1 MSRLRQSH
9 SVRRFAPGV
18 VGIILALTFAPT
30 ISVGASL
37 PAAALSNGSGSVV
50 VVIDSTG
57 FDTANP
63 AIHNVVV
70 DEVCLDALGG
80 QSWEQSYCPGHV
92 AQGTGPGAATPQL
105 TSTGAYVFSGSEH
118 GTAVASE
125 VASAAPG
132 AKLIVIRSL
141 YSTTIALKWVIAHA
155 SDYNIAAVEMSE
167 GAFNELPSQR
177 GYVPCDQQTE
187 TVGSVNIP
195 VLPYVQQL
203 ATLNVPFVVSAGND
217 ANAQYIDSPAC
228 VTGVVSV
235 GALDTSTTVASYS
248 DISPSLSLLAPGTLN
263 VANEVPFGNYATASE
278 QGTSFAAP
286 YVAGVFAMVHA
297 SYPTMPFTTELAA
310 MRTSGT
316 LVNDTI
322 VKSIPAVN
330 VAALSTLLASGAT
343 IPSLASTMAAQEASV
358 ATTPPGGDSA
368 LQSQLAAD
376 QAEIASLTAQLKN
389 GATGSTTKQV
399 TALLRDLVRLSPPH
413 VTTIARSGGA
423 VRVSWSVNPV
433 LASNTTARYVVRA
446 SPGAL
451 NCVSSSATSCAVH
464 GLRPGTSYTFEVR
477 MITPQGDSPWS
488 ARTIPFTVR

>member
-1 MSRLRQSH
+1 MSRLRQSRT
-9 SVRRFAPGV
+9 VRRFAPGV
-18 VGIILALTFAPT
+18 VGIVLALTFAPPT
-30 ISVGASL
+30 SVGASL

-50 VVIDSTG
+50 VVIDATG

-63 AIHNVVV
+63 AIHNVVA

-80 QSWEQSYCPGHV
+80 QSWEQSYCPDHV
-92 AQGTGPGAATPQL
+92 AQDTGPGAATPQL

-155 SDYNIAAVEMSE
+155 SDYNIAAVVMSE

-195 VLPYVQQL
+195 MLPYVQQL

-217 ANAQYIDSPAC
+217 ANAQYIDFPAC

-263 VANEVPFGNYATASE
+263 VANEVPFGNYAIASE

-297 SYPTMPFTTELAA
+297 SYPTMPFNSELAA

-316 LVNDTI
+316 LINDTI

-358 ATTPPGGDSA
+358 ATTSSTDTA
-368 LQSQLAAD
+368 LQGQLAAD
-376 QAEIASLTAQLKN
+376 QAQIATLTAQLQSS
-389 GATGSTTKQV
+389 ATGSATKQV
-399 TALLRDLVRLSPPH
+399 SSLLRDLVRLSPPR
-413 VTTIARSGGA
+413 VTTIARSGTA
-423 VRVSWSVNPV
+423 VKVSWSVNPV
-433 LASNTTARYVVRA
+433 LTSNTTARYVVRA
-446 SPGAL
+446 NPGAM
-451 NCVSSSATSCAVH
+451 NCVSSIATSCAVH
-464 GLRPGTSYTFEVR
+464 GLHPGTSYTFEVR
-477 MITPQGDSPWS
+477 MITPQGNSPWS
-488 ARTIPFTVR
+488 ARTIPFAVR

>member
-1 MSRLRQSH
+1 
-9 SVRRFAPGV
+9 
-18 VGIILALTFAPT
+18 LTFAPVT
-30 ISVGASL
+30 FVGASL
-37 PAAALSNGSGSVV
+37 PAAALSDGSGSVV

-63 AIHNVVV
+63 AIHNVIA
-70 DEVCLDALGG
+70 DEVCLDAYGG
-80 QSWEQSYCPGHV
+80 QSWEQSYCPGHL
-92 AQGTGPGAATPQL
+92 AQDTGPGAATPQL

-141 YSTTIALKWVIAHA
+141 YSTTIALNWVIAHA

-187 TVGSVNIP
+187 TVGSVNTP

-203 ATLNVPFVVSAGND
+203 AALNIPFVVSAGND
-217 ANAQYIDSPAC
+217 ANAQYVDFPAC

-235 GALDTSTTVASYS
+235 GALDTSTSVASYS

-297 SYPTMPFTTELAA
+297 SFPTMSFSTELAA

-330 VAALSTLLASGAT
+330 VSALSTLLASGAT
-343 IPSLASTMAAQEASV
+343 IPSLASTMAAQETSV
-358 ATTPPGGDSA
+358 ATTSSGADTA
-368 LQSQLAAD
+368 LQSQLTAD
-376 QAEIASLTAQLKN
+376 QAEIASLNAQLKI
-389 GATGSTTKQV
+389 GATGSASNEV

-413 VTTIARSGGA
+413 ITALVHSGA
-423 VRVSWSVNPV
+423 AAKVSWSVNPV
-433 LASNTTARYVVRA
+433 LTSNTTARYVVRA
-446 SPGAL
+446 YPGAM
-451 NCVSSSATSCAVH
+451 NCVSSSARFCVVR
-464 GLRPGTSYTFEVR
+464 GLHPGTAYTFEVE
-477 MITPQGDSPWS
+477 MITPQGNSPWS
-488 ARTIPFTVR
+488 ARTAPITMR

>member
-1 MSRLRQSH
+1 MSRLRQSRA
-9 SVRRFAPGV
+9 VRRLAPGV
-18 VGIILALTFAPT
+18 VSVILALTFAPT
-30 ISVGASL
+30 TSVSASR
-37 PAAALSNGSGSVV
+37 PAAALSDGSGSVV

-63 AIHNVVV
+63 AIHNVIA

-80 QSWEQSYCPGHV
+80 QSWEQSYCPGRV
-92 AQGTGPGAATPQL
+92 AQDIGPGAATPQL

-141 YSTTIALKWVIAHA
+141 YSTTTALKWVIAHA
-155 SDYNIAAVEMSE
+155 SDYNIAAVDMSA

-187 TVGSVNIP
+187 TVGNVNIP
-195 VLPYVQQL
+195 MLPYVQQL
-203 ATLNVPFVVSAGND
+203 ATLNIPFVVAAGND
-217 ANAQYIDSPAC
+217 ANAQYINFPAC

-235 GALDTSTTVASYS
+235 GALDTSTSVASYS
-248 DISPSLSLLAPGTLN
+248 NISPSLSLLAPGTLN

-297 SYPTMPFTTELAA
+297 SYPTMPFATELAA

-322 VKSIPAVN
+322 VKLIPAVN
-330 VAALSTLLASGAT
+330 VASLSTLLASGST
-343 IPSLASTMAAQEASV
+343 IPSLTSTMAAQEASV
-358 ATTPPGGDSA
+358 ATPSSTDSA

-376 QAEIASLTAQLKN
+376 QAEITSLSAQLKS
-389 GATGSTTKQV
+389 GATGSATKQV
-399 TALLRDLVRLSPPH
+399 TALVRDLVRLSPPH
-413 VTTIARSGGA
+413 ITTLVRSAAG
-423 VRVSWSVNPV
+423 VKVSWSVNQV
-433 LASNTTARYVVRA
+433 LTSNTTARYVVHA
-446 SPGAL
+446 NPGAM
-451 NCVSSSATSCAVH
+451 NCVSSSARSCLVR
-464 GLRPGTSYTFEVR
+464 GLHPGTSYTFEVR
-477 MITPQGDSPWS
+477 MITPQGNSPWS
-488 ARTIPFTVR
+488 ARTIPITVQ